1 MKLEKT
7 IDKEV
12 FISVSVEELETI
24 SNALNEVCNALDL
37 DEFQTRM
44 GVTLDEAQ
52 ALLARISAVFLEI

>member
-12 FISVSVEELETI
+12 FLSMSVDELETI
-24 SNALNEVCNALDL
+24 SNALNEVCNALDVN
-37 DEFQTRM
+37 EFETRM

-52 ALLARISAVFLEI
+52 DLLTRISEVFKRI